1 MILVDERHEDLWRS
15 LNDRRALDQRY
26 DSGRIFCSM
35 CSTPLKVAVDAY
47 LMFLETNLL
56 DPKIFPS
63 AKSLEEEAIRE
74 IGKLVSNPEAA
85 GYITSGGTEGNIVA
99 LWVAR
104 KLLKRK
110 NVVAPSSAHYSVIKA
125 CDLQQLELTYA
136 ALDETYR
143 ASVDSIMENVNKKT
157 LAIVATA
164 GTTTLG
170 LVDPIKEIAEIA
182 RDFGCFFHVDAS
194 FGGFVLPFIQGA
206 PPWDFSVDSVSS
218 ITADPHKMGL
228 APIPAGS
235 ILFREK
241 SWLEA
246 IKSDAPYLNKS
257 SPSLLGTRSGA
268 SAAAVWALLNS
279 LGYEGYQ
286 KIIKRCMDLTRKLAD
301 GIQRIDGLDLVV
313 EPELNIV
320 AAKSDVLN
328 LRDVCEKLQAK
339 GWLVSMSSQPPSIRL
354 VVMPHHNPEHI
365 NSFLV
370 DLNECLEELT

>member
-1 MILVDERHEDLWRS
+1 
-15 LNDRRALDQRY
+15 
-26 DSGRIFCSM
+26 M
-35 CSTPLKVAVDAY
+35 CSKPLRVAVDAY

-63 AKSLEEEAIRE
+63 VKSLEEEAIRE
-74 IGKLVSNPEAA
+74 IGKLLSNPEAA

-99 LWVAR
+99 LWIAR

-125 CDLQQLELTYA
+125 CDLQQLEFTYA

-257 SPSLLGTRSGA
+257 SSTLLGTRSGA

-320 AAKSDVLN
+320 AAKSDILN

-339 GWLVSMSSQPPSIRL
+339 GWLVSMNSQPPSIRL
-354 VVMPHHNPEHI
+354 VVMPHHDPEHI
-365 NSFLV
+365 DSFLV